1 MGGDAKFQT
10 FCDAL
15 RPLDE
20 MRGGGRATK
29 LFRRCFKKRQP
40 AVKMRARNRQGLMF
54 LHGLAAI
61 LAAHQGDGGPESAHA
76 LQMRVPVGNP
86 FFKDRRQHVILPDAP
101 VELEDKLTDEHLIDA
116 RSLPDFGDLFFSRLL
131 HHIIRASLCRRGSGF
146 TWRPAVINVS
156 NMPFIGS
163 ARLPKGASGM
173 TSSARLLRAYEGPAL
188 FSFGFRP
195 FFLMGAAWALLA
207 MALWIGALTGQITLP
222 SHFAPADWHVH
233 ELLYGYLTA
242 IVAGFLLTAVP
253 NWTGRLPIA
262 GWRLAAL
269 SFLWLSG
276 RVALFFSDALG
287 PWLAA
292 ALDLSFLAVLLFVLG
307 REVLAGENWRNL
319 KVLAMAGLLLVGNAL
334 FHAEAASG
342 GAFGGYGTRLGV
354 SAALLLIM
362 LIGGRIVPSFTRN
375 WLARRQEGQ
384 LPAQMGRF
392 DILAIALGGAALL
405 SWTAAPEAAASAA
418 LVLLA
423 GALHIARLARWA
435 GWRTGGEPLVAVLHL
450 GYLFVP
456 LGFLAMG
463 ISILRPDLLLPG
475 DALHLWTTGAI
486 GTMTLAVMTRAT
498 LGHTG
503 HALHAGPATLAIYGA
518 IALSAASR
526 FALNAGATYETLLYL
541 SAAGWLGA
549 FGLFCAV
556 YGPMLCRPRQS

>member
-1 MGGDAKFQT
+1 M
-10 FCDAL
+10 
-15 RPLDE
+15 
-20 MRGGGRATK
+20 
-29 LFRRCFKKRQP
+29 
-40 AVKMRARNRQGLMF
+40 V
-54 LHGLAAI
+54 
-61 LAAHQGDGGPESAHA
+61 
-76 LQMRVPVGNP
+76 
-86 FFKDRRQHVILPDAP
+86 
-101 VELEDKLTDEHLIDA
+101 
-116 RSLPDFGDLFFSRLL
+116 
-131 HHIIRASLCRRGSGF
+131 
-146 TWRPAVINVS
+146 
-156 NMPFIGS
+156 
-163 ARLPKGASGM
+163 
-173 TSSARLLRAYEGPAL
+173 SSARLLRAYAGPAL

-195 FFLMGAAWALLA
+195 FFLMGAAWAFLA
-207 MALWIGALTGQITLP
+207 MTLWIGALTGRLTLP

-242 IVAGFLLTAVP
+242 IAAGFLLTAVP

-292 ALDLSFLAVLLFVLG
+292 AIDLSFLAALLFILG

-319 KVLAMAGLLLVGNAL
+319 KVLVMAGLLLAGNAL
-334 FHAEAASG
+334 FHVEAASG
-342 GAFGGYGTRLGV
+342 GGIGGYGTRLGL

-392 DILAIALGGAALL
+392 DMLAIALGGAALL
-405 SWTAAPEAAASAA
+405 SWTAMPEAALSAA
-418 LVLLA
+418 LLLLA
-423 GALHIARLARWA
+423 GTLHLARLARWA
-435 GWRTGGEPLVAVLHL
+435 GWRTGAEPLVAVLHF

-456 LGFLAMG
+456 LGFLAVGM
-463 ISILRPDLLLPG
+463 SILWPDLLLPG

-503 HALHAGPATLAIYGA
+503 RTLHAGPATLAIYGA

-526 FALNAGATYETLLYL
+526 VALNAGAAYETLLYL